1 MCNLFRVSGVE
12 ACYNTSLL
20 RSCRLDLE
28 VGVSD
33 GNGLGTI
40 VRFGEFEIVLRS
52 GELRTNGTSVKLQPQ
67 PAKILALLVRR
78 RGETVT
84 RDEIVAEVWG
94 ANTFVDY
101 ERGLNYAIRQ
111 IRNAL
116 GDDAER
122 PSYIETIP
130 KRGYRFV
137 GNVAADNVAVSK
149 PPNFRPLALSALAIA
164 VVLGLLAGLNIGG
177 VQSRL
182 TSLIRRAPL
191 SRPVI
196 RVRRSVA
203 VVGFKN
209 LSGRSDAAWL
219 GSALADMLTTELGAG
234 EQLRTIPE
242 ENVARAQTEL
252 LLATNDAYGRDTL
265 QHLRIH
271 LGTDLVIA
279 GSYMDLGEKSGGQ
292 VRVDLRIQDASA
304 GETIA
309 SVSEIGSEADLF
321 QLIAHAGA
329 DLRRRLGVSEV
340 PPTDLASAQASYPSA
355 PEVAR
360 LYAEGLEKLRL
371 YDSVAAKTLLEGA
384 VAADPKYPLSHSAL
398 AMAWSSLGY
407 DAKAQEEAKTA
418 FELSGNLSR
427 EERLLVEGK
436 YRELAKEWDLAID
449 IYHTLFTFFPDDLD
463 YGLRLASCQSSGGK
477 PKDALATLDVLRK
490 LQSPLGD
497 DPRIDREEAHAFDS
511 LGDLKKQLA
520 AATRAV
526 QKAET
531 QGARLLAASSRLS
544 ECHVMGAYASPS
556 ESRAQC
562 ERAKQ
567 TFASVGDRNGV
578 ATAIDFMGL
587 SFFYEGNLAEA
598 KKLDEQALAIFHETG
613 NRRREG
619 LALTHLANVAWQLGD
634 LEAAQKGYSAAFA
647 NYQEVGDK
655 LNVAAAKDNLGN
667 ILYLKGDLVASQRF
681 LQEALE
687 GFREVGSKTSVA
699 NALENLASTAISR
712 GDLRAA
718 RKMLEEALV
727 IVRAQEIKSEIAWAL
742 TGFGDIDITEGKLAD
757 AGREYK
763 EALSFRT
770 EIGEKGSIAESQ
782 LSLANLALEEGRPT
796 DAEGR
801 LREAQQE
808 FLKEKQVDDELLA
821 NTFLARAFLAQRKYV
836 EAEKEIRDGNVLASH
851 SQNSANRLQF
861 RIAAT
866 ELETARGLT
875 EPARQALMSI
885 LAEATRT
892 GFLEYQFE
900 ARLALGE
907 VEIRSGR
914 VAAGQTRLTT
924 LQKDAQAKGF
934 LLIARKAAHA
944 PDLRA
949 VHISNADAAS
959 QD

>member
-1 MCNLFRVSGVE
+1 
-12 ACYNTSLL
+12 
-20 RSCRLDLE
+20 
-28 VGVSD
+28 VSD
-33 GNGLGTI
+33 GNKSGPM
-40 VRFGEFEIVLRS
+40 VCFGEFEVDLRS

-94 ANTFVDY
+94 PDTFVDY
-101 ERGLNYAIRQ
+101 ERGLNFAIRQ

-122 PSYIETIP
+122 PRYIETIP

-137 GNVAADNVAVSK
+137 GNVAADTTVVSM
-149 PPNFRPLALSALAIA
+149 PPAYGKPLALSVLIIA
-164 VVLGLLAGLNIGG
+164 VVVGVLVGLNIGG
-177 VQSRL
+177 VRGRL
-182 TSLIRRAPL
+182 TTLIRRPPL
-191 SRPVI
+191 ARPVI

-209 LSGRSDAAWL
+209 LSGRSDTAWL
-219 GSALADMLTTELGAG
+219 APALADMLTTELGAG

-242 ENVARAQTEL
+242 ENVERARTEL
-252 LLATNDAYGRDTL
+252 SLANADAYARDTL
-265 QHLRIH
+265 QRLRIN
-271 LGTDLVIA
+271 LGTDLVVA
-279 GSYMDLGEKSGGQ
+279 GSYMHLGDKSGGQ
-292 VRVDLRIQDASA
+292 IRVDLRIQDASA

-309 SVSEIGSEADLF
+309 SVSEVGIETDLF

-329 DLRRRLGVSEV
+329 DLRRKLGVGEI
-340 PPTDLASAQASYPSA
+340 PPTDLASAQASYPSTSA
-355 PEVAR
+355 VAR
-360 LYAEGLEKLRL
+360 LYAEGSEKLRL
-371 YDSVAAKTLLEGA
+371 YDAIAAKALLERA
-384 VAADPKYPLSHSAL
+384 VASDPKYPLSHSAL

-407 DAKAQEEAKTA
+407 DAKARDEAKTA

-436 YRELAKEWDLAID
+436 YRELTKQWGLAID

-477 PKDALATLDVLRK
+477 PKDALATLDTLRK
-490 LQSPLGD
+490 LPSPLGD

-520 AATRAV
+520 AATRTM
-526 QKAET
+526 QKAEI
-531 QGARLLAASSRLS
+531 QGARLLAASARLS
-544 ECHVMGAYASPS
+544 ECHVMGAYASPT

-562 ERAKQ
+562 ESAKQ
-567 TFASVGDRNGV
+567 TYASVGDRNGV
-578 ATAIDFMGL
+578 ATAIDFIAL

-619 LALTHLANVAWQLGD
+619 LALTHLANVTWQLGD
-634 LEAAQKGYSAAFA
+634 LDAAQRGYSAAFA
-647 NYQEVGDK
+647 SYEEVGDK
-655 LNVAAAKDNLGN
+655 LNVAAAKDNLGDV
-667 ILYLKGDLVASQRF
+667 LYLKGDLDASQRF

-712 GDLRAA
+712 GDLKAA
-718 RKMLEEALV
+718 RKMLDEALV
-727 IVRAQEIKSEIAWAL
+727 IVRTQEIKSEIAWTL

-763 EALSFRT
+763 EALSLRT

-782 LSLANLALEEGRPT
+782 LSLANLALEEGQPA

-801 LREAQQE
+801 LLEAQRE

-821 NTFLARAFLAQRKYV
+821 DTFLARAFLAQHKYA
-836 EAEKEIRDGNVLASH
+836 EAEKEIHDGNVLALH

-861 RIAAT
+861 RIATT
-866 ELETARGLT
+866 ELETARGQT

-885 LAEATRT
+885 LAEAIRT
-892 GFLEYQFE
+892 GFIEYQFE

-907 VEIRSGR
+907 VEIKSGK
-914 VAAGQTRLTT
+914 VALGQIHLTT
-924 LQKDAQAKGF
+924 LQRDAQAKGF
-934 LLIARKAAHA
+934 FLIAHKAVRV

-949 VHISNADAAS
+949 MHGPLTP
-959 QD
+959 

>member
-1 MCNLFRVSGVE
+1 LCNLFRVSGVE

-40 VRFGEFEIVLRS
+40 VRFGEFEVVLRS

-94 ANTFVDY
+94 TDTFVDY

-116 GDDAER
+116 GDDAEH

-182 TSLIRRAPL
+182 TSLTRRAPL

-242 ENVARAQTEL
+242 ENVARALTEL

-329 DLRRRLGVSEV
+329 DLRRRLRVSEI

-355 PEVAR
+355 REVAR
-360 LYAEGLEKLRL
+360 LYAEGLEKLRQ

-463 YGLRLASCQSSGGK
+463 YGLRLASCQSSGGR

-490 LQSPLGD
+490 LQAPLGD

-520 AATRAV
+520 AATTAV
-526 QKAET
+526 QKAEA

-567 TFASVGDRNGV
+567 TFISVGDRNGV

-619 LALTHLANVAWQLGD
+619 LVLTHLANVAWQLGD

-667 ILYLKGDLVASQRF
+667 VLYLKGDLVASQRF

-801 LREAQQE
+801 LRDAQQE

-914 VAAGQTRLTT
+914 VAAGKTRLTT

-934 LLIARKAAHA
+934 LLIARKAAYA

-949 VHISNADAAS
+949 VHVSNADAAS
-959 QD
+959 RD